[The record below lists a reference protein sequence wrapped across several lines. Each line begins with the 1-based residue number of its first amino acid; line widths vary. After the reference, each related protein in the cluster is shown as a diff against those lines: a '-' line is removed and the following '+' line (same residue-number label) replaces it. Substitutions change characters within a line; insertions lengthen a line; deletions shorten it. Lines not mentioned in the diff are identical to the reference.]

1 MIHRLDSSK
10 TGLAAPSLACLK
22 TLEAEFGADRVI
34 IVVDA
39 CQLRASTASL
49 AAYRGFGWIILV
61 TGSKFISGPAF
72 SGAIILPA
80 GATRLPP
87 DLPGYDPID
96 KPSIGVLLR
105 WRAALSE
112 WRGFAEIPETRKR
125 DIAVAFAATARRL
138 LDARSGF
145 AVWEAMPRDRAA
157 GEESWDAQPT
167 IFTFAPGAASGSRH
181 FDIEA
186 LRWLFFRLLE
196 PQAARPVI
204 RLGQPVTL
212 GDAGRAGLR
221 ISLDARMMCA
231 LARHELPAMPIIER
245 RLDCALDHVERLA
258 RDWGGSAGR

>member
-1 MIHRLDSSK
+1 MS
-10 TGLAAPSLACLK
+10 
-22 TLEAEFGADRVI
+22 
-34 IVVDA
+34 
-39 CQLRASTASL
+39 
-49 AAYRGFGWIILV
+49 IILV
-61 TGSKFISGPAF
+61 TGSKFISGRAF

-96 KPSIGVLLR
+96 TPSIGVLLR
-105 WRAALSE
+105 WRAALAE
-112 WRGFAEIPETRKR
+112 WRGFAEFPSPAKQILRWPSPQPP
-125 DIAVAFAATARRL
+125 AGL
-138 LDARSGF
+138 LIRGL

-167 IFTFAPGAASGSRH
+167 IFTFAPGAA
-181 FDIEA
+181 A
-186 LRWLFFRLLE
+186 LGISTFGYRGAALAIFWLLE

-212 GDAGRAGLR
+212 GDAGLAGLR

-258 RDWGGSAGR
+258 RD